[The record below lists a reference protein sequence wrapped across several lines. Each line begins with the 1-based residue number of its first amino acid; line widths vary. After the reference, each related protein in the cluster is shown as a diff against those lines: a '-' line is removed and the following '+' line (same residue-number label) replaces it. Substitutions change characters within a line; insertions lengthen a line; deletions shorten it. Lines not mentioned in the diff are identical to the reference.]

1 MTAVIG
7 ELNRKGPK
15 GDKGEPGEMG
25 PRGFQGAP
33 GTNGANG
40 APGLNGTNGVGVPMG
55 GTTGQ
60 VLAKNSGA
68 DYDTEW
74 VDQSGGT
81 AVLEP
86 TFLRLI
92 QVNQGGIFTIVSS
105 AVMKIIQG
113 TTQANIFLGNV
124 TVNADGSFT
133 SFSGSDSEIRGL

>member
-60 VLAKNSGA
+60 VLAKNSSA

-81 AVLEP
+81 AFDPDTILTGPTDCLYSGDEPPPTVLIDS
-86 TFLRLI
+86 F
-92 QVNQGGIFTIVSS
+92 
-105 AVMKIIQG
+105 
-113 TTQANIFLGNV
+113 GNV
-124 TVNADGSFT
+124 LIGV
-133 SFSGSDSEIRGL
+133 